1 MEEYERMEQMTREEY
16 LASLRR
22 RSSGFA
28 RGVSKYRGV
37 ARSHH
42 SYFYTDIILS
52 TGNISVAS
60 LPNATKSNNSFV
72 I

>member
-1 MEEYERMEQMTREEY
+1 MEDYERMEHMTREEY

-37 ARSHH
+37 ARSHY
-42 SYFYTDIILS
+42 SDFYTDIILA
-52 TGNISVAS
+52 TRNISVAS
-60 LPNATKSNNSFV
+60 LPKCHQ
-72 I
+72 IK